1 MTASSS
7 HLAGKE
13 GEEKKKG
20 FTGTAVPDSQ
30 INFKKHWNTGRRP
43 GGEAAASLQSL
54 NLDFLMLL
62 HSV

>member
-13 GEEKKKG
+13 KEEEKKKG

-30 INFKKHWNTGRRP
+30 INFKRRWNTVEGDQEERLP
-43 GGEAAASLQSL
+43 
-54 NLDFLMLL
+54 FLYS
-62 HSV
+62 H